1 MARIL
6 VIHGPNLNLL
16 GTREP
21 QVYGQTSLAE
31 INQELQ
37 QRATAAGYELETF
50 QSNHEGALV
59 DCIQQRGAQ
68 AALLII
74 NPGAYTHTSIAIRDA
89 ILAVGIP
96 VIEVHLSNIYRREPF
111 RRQSYLSDIALGQ
124 VAGFGPASY
133 VWALQAACHWL
144 QEQEA
149 RAAQTQ
155 QEG

>member
-31 INQELQ
+31 INHDLL
-37 QRATAAGYELETF
+37 QRATGAGYELETF
-50 QSNHEGALV
+50 QSNHEGVLV
-59 DCIQQRGAQ
+59 DCIQQRGPQ

-74 NPGAYTHTSIAIRDA
+74 NPGAYTHTSVAIRDA

-96 VIEVHLSNIYRREPF
+96 VIEVHLSNIHRREPF
-111 RRQSYLSDIALGQ
+111 RRQSYLADITLGQ
-124 VAGFGPASY
+124 VVGFGPYSY
-133 VWALQAACHWL
+133 VLALQAACHWL
-144 QEQEA
+144 QEQ
-149 RAAQTQ
+149 
-155 QEG
+155 GS